1 MVPFAGE
8 EKVVSELFPAVLAVL
23 CLGKAAGA
31 AAAAA
36 AAANWESGRGCGKLL
51 CVPFFPLLTFSPPPV
66 EGGSER
72 LHTEPPMAKGNEPA
86 DLLLLLL
93 RTALMMIVSS
103 LPSSFIFLPFEK
115 APCIE

>member
-8 EKVVSELFPAVLAVL
+8 EKVVSELFPAALAVL

-36 AAANWESGRGCGKLL
+36 ANWESGRGRATLL
-51 CVPFFPLLTFSPPPV
+51 CVPFFLTHVFPTSYTV

-72 LHTEPPMAKGNEPA
+72 LHTEPPLAKGNEPA
-86 DLLLLLL
+86 DLLLLL
-93 RTALMMIVSS
+93 TALMMIVSS